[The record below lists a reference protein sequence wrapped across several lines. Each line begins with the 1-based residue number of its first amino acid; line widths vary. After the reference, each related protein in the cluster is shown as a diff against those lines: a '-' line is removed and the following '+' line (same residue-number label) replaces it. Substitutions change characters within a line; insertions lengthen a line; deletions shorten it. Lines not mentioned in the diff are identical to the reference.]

1 MTSSLVELTASIVSS
16 HAVGTEMSSDDL
28 IQEINKVFAT
38 LKKLEAEGPAGE
50 AASTPAAPTLSMK
63 KAFQNDQVGCLV
75 CGKTGFKTLTR
86 HLKQAHDLKPGQY
99 RKQFNIPSSQ
109 SLTAKNYSEA
119 RRKSANEN
127 NLAANLEKARA
138 VRAAKNKTTAKAN
151 TAAVAEK
158 PAKTAQVKPS
168 KAAKP
173 AKAVKTAKPVKT
185 VKPAKTA
192 KPVKPKTPKA
202 KA

>member
-16 HAVGTEMSSDDL
+16 HAVGTEMSSDEL

-38 LKKLEAEGPAGE
+38 LKKLDSDGVIAEVADTTGAPAM
-50 AASTPAAPTLSMK
+50 TLK

-86 HLKQAHDLKPGQY
+86 HLKQAHNLKPGQY
-99 RKQFNIPSSQ
+99 RKQFIIPSSQ

-138 VRAAKNKTTAKAN
+138 VRAAKNKAATSKSKPASLPAKA
-151 TAAVAEK
+151 
-158 PAKTAQVKPS
+158 
-168 KAAKP
+168 
-173 AKAVKTAKPVKT
+173 AKAVKTVPVKT
-185 VKPAKTA
+185 VAA
-192 KPVKPKTPKA
+192 VKPVKQTKQAKTKPVKA

>member
-50 AASTPAAPTLSMK
+50 AASAPAAPTLSMK

-86 HLKQAHDLKPGQY
+86 HLKQVHDLKPGQY
-99 RKQFNIPSSQ
+99 RKQFNIPTSQ

-119 RRKSANEN
+119 RRKAANEN

-138 VRAAKNKTTAKAN
+138 ARAAKKSAAPKIQVAKA
-151 TAAVAEK
+151 
-158 PAKTAQVKPS
+158 
-168 KAAKP
+168 AAKP
-173 AKAVKTAKPVKT
+173 AKAAKQAKAVKPVKA
-185 VKPAKTA
+185 VKTKSS
-192 KPVKPKTPKA
+192 KGKA
-202 KA
+202 

>member
-1 MTSSLVELTASIVSS
+1 MTSSLVELTAGIVSS
-16 HAVGTEMSSDDL
+16 HAVGTEMSSDEL
-28 IQEINKVFAT
+28 IQEITRVFAT
-38 LKKLEAEGPAGE
+38 LKKLETDGAALETAPAPG
-50 AASTPAAPTLSMK
+50 APLLTMK

-99 RKQFNIPSSQ
+99 RRQFSIPSSQ

-138 VRAAKNKTTAKAN
+138 VRAAKNKPTAVVAKPVKA
-151 TAAVAEK
+151 A
-158 PAKTAQVKPS
+158 PAKP
-168 KAAKP
+168 AKP
-173 AKAVKTAKPVKT
+173 AKAAKPVKT
-185 VKPAKTA
+185 VKPAKAT
-192 KPVKPKTPKA
+192 KPKTPKT

>member
-1 MTSSLVELTASIVSS
+1 MTSSLVELTAGIVSS
-16 HAVGTEMSSDDL
+16 HAVGTEMSSDEL
-28 IQEINKVFAT
+28 IQEINKVFAA
-38 LKKLEAEGPAGE
+38 LKKLETDGAAAE
-50 AASTPAAPTLSMK
+50 AATAPGAPALTMK

-99 RKQFNIPSSQ
+99 RRQFNIPSSQ

-138 VRAAKNKTTAKAN
+138 VRAAKNM
-151 TAAVAEK
+151 TAAKGK
-158 PAKTAQVKPS
+158 PAAVVAKPVKTAPVKPAKPS
-168 KAAKP
+168 KAAK
-173 AKAVKTAKPVKT
+173 AAKPVI
-185 VKPAKTA
+185 PAKTA
-192 KPVKPKTPKA
+192 KPVKPAKPAKVKTPKA
-202 KA
+202 NA

>member
-16 HAVGTEMSSDDL
+16 HAVGTEMSSDEL
-28 IQEINKVFAT
+28 ILAINKVFAT
-38 LKKLEAEGPAGE
+38 LKKLETEGAEIE
-50 AASTPAAPTLSMK
+50 TVAAPAAPTLTMK

-138 VRAAKNKTTAKAN
+138 VRAAKNKTAEKSKA
-151 TAAVAEK
+151 AAVAVKPVKAAPVKTAK
-158 PAKTAQVKPS
+158 PAKPVKT
-168 KAAKP
+168 AKP
-173 AKAVKTAKPVKT
+173 AKAVKPKAPKI
-185 VKPAKTA
+185 
-192 KPVKPKTPKA
+192 KTPKA

>member
-16 HAVGTEMSSDDL
+16 HAVGTEMSSDEL
-28 IQEINKVFAT
+28 ILAINKVFAT
-38 LKKLEAEGPAGE
+38 LKKLETEGAEIE
-50 AASTPAAPTLSMK
+50 TVAAPTAPTLTMK

-138 VRAAKNKTTAKAN
+138 VRAAKNKTAEKSKA
-151 TAAVAEK
+151 AAVAVKPVKAAPVKTAK
-158 PAKTAQVKPS
+158 PAKPVKT
-168 KAAKP
+168 AKP
-173 AKAVKTAKPVKT
+173 AKAVKPKAPKI
-185 VKPAKTA
+185 
-192 KPVKPKTPKA
+192 KTPKA
-202 KA
+202 NA

>member
-1 MTSSLVELTASIVSS
+1 MTSTLVELTASIVSS
-16 HAVGTEMSSDDL
+16 HAVGTEMSSDEL
-28 IQEINKVFAT
+28 IQEINKVFST
-38 LKKLEAEGPAGE
+38 LKKLEKDGAAVETVPAHG
-50 AASTPAAPTLSMK
+50 TPVLTMK

-138 VRAAKNKTTAKAN
+138 VRAAKNKTTAKN
-151 TAAVAEK
+151 TATAV
-158 PAKTAQVKPS
+158 V
-168 KAAKP
+168 AKP
-173 AKAVKTAKPVKT
+173 VIPAQVKT
-185 VKPAKTA
+185 VKPVKPAKTT
-192 KPVKPKTPKA
+192 KTKTPKV

>member
-28 IQEINKVFAT
+28 ILEINKVFAT
-38 LKKLEAEGPAGE
+38 LKKLDTDGSAAEVAADTTGAPAM
-50 AASTPAAPTLSMK
+50 TLK

-86 HLKQAHDLKPGQY
+86 HLKQSHDLKPGQY

-138 VRAAKNKTTAKAN
+138 VRAAKNKTAEKSKA
-151 TAAVAEK
+151 AAVAVKPVKAAPVKTAKPAK
-158 PAKTAQVKPS
+158 PAKT
-168 KAAKP
+168 AKP
-173 AKAVKTAKPVKT
+173 AKAVKPKAPKI
-185 VKPAKTA
+185 
-192 KPVKPKTPKA
+192 KTPKA

>member
-1 MTSSLVELTASIVSS
+1 MNSTLVELTASIVSS
-16 HAVGTEMSSDDL
+16 HAVGTEMSSDEL
-28 IQEINKVFAT
+28 IQEINTVFAT
-38 LKKLEAEGPAGE
+38 LKKLEANSAAAE
-50 AASTPAAPTLSMK
+50 AAPAAGAPALTMK

-138 VRAAKNKTTAKAN
+138 VRAAKSKKPAVGKS
-151 TAAVAEK
+151 AAVVAK
-158 PAKTAQVKPS
+158 PVKTA
-168 KAAKP
+168 AAKP
-173 AKAVKTAKPVKT
+173 AKPAKAAKPVKTAKPA
-185 VKPAKTA
+185 KPAK
-192 KPVKPKTPKA
+192 PKTTKA